1 MSFRRKYLH
10 RDNRFIILFLSL
22 LATVVMPAF
31 SIVIGVDLTEW
42 VFAIC
47 FSGIVIAG
55 FIWTSSES
63 KMQRYIGAPL
73 GILAFI
79 SLWARTGLHSENYGL
94 YLVFTITAVVF
105 FNFLAVTLL
114 STIIKSKEVNVGI
127 IFGSIAGYLIIGILG
142 ALWMNLLDLVYPYSF
157 STTEPQLHN
166 YDYFYFSFVSITT
179 VGFGDILPQTPPA
192 KSVVVLHTLIGQLY
206 LTILVALLVGQF
218 LSGNANPKNQK
229 GS

>member
-22 LATVVMPAF
+22 LATVIMPAF
-31 SIVIGVDLTEW
+31 SIIIGIDLTEW
-42 VFAIC
+42 VFAVC

-63 KMQRYIGAPL
+63 RTQRYIGTPL
-73 GILAFI
+73 GILAFV
-79 SLWARTGLHSENYGL
+79 SLWARTGMQAEDRGL
-94 YLVFTITAVVF
+94 YLFFTIAALAF
-105 FNFLAVTLL
+105 FNFLAFTLL
-114 STIIKSKEVNVGI
+114 STIIRSKEVNLGI
-127 IFGSIAGYLIIGILG
+127 IFGSISGYLTIGILG
-142 ALWMNLLDLVYPYSF
+142 GLWMNLLDLIHPYSF
-157 STTEPQLHN
+157 STTEAQLHN

-218 LSGNANPKNQK
+218 LSGNSHPRSQK
-229 GS
+229 